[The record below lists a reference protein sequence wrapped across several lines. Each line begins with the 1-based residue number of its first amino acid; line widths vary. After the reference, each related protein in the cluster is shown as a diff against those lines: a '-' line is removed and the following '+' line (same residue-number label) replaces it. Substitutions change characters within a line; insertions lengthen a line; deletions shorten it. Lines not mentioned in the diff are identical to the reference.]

1 MTKAWWTPAWV
12 SGTLLFLIS
21 SDLLAQVTPADRQR
35 RVIQTL
41 DPTEQRRGREDP
53 REGRGITL
61 FEVLPTEPTEE
72 SVYSTTLT
80 SVVFDGVS
88 VYEESELE
96 ALWSELVGQEITEQD
111 AEALADTLME
121 QYLDDGY
128 MLIFAFAD
136 EPDEDGELTIYVTE
150 GYIDSVAFTGDDI
163 DQHPLL
169 ITYAEKIMA
178 SIPLRTQVFERY
190 FNLMNDLPGL
200 RVDGNLGFP
209 SDPDGAEPLVLD
221 VSYNAVDYLATLDN
235 RGSRFVGR
243 WLTSVGVRQNSALL
257 GSHDQ
262 ASIRLYSTIPDH
274 EELHAVELAGSHP
287 VGSEGTT
294 LSMGAALSRVRPG
307 AGLKPIDIVS
317 DYREGYVT
325 VEHPSIR
332 SDIQSLWHYAT
343 LHYADS
349 ESDAFSGEL
358 KLLKERVRALRLGTT
373 YSRDDRWGGSN
384 VISGEVSRGL
394 DIMGANA
401 GEPFNTTSRPGG
413 ELEFTKLSLYLSRW
427 QPITDDW
434 SLFAALEGQYAY
446 DPLLSSEF
454 ISFGGE
460 DSLRAYESGLLFGD
474 HGVTLSLELNYVP
487 PNETALNLQWY
498 GYLETGRAWTR
509 ETEFEFSDNNG
520 ATATGLGVRFDA
532 TSYLSGYVE
541 LGWPISPPDA
551 YEGSSGAN
559 GYLGIAV
566 RF

>member
-1 MTKAWWTPAWV
+1 MTNVWRTPAWV
-12 SGTLLFLIS
+12 SGILLLLIS

-35 RVIQTL
+35 RIIQTL
-41 DPTEQRRGREDP
+41 DPTEQRRGRAEP
-53 REGRGITL
+53 REGSGITL
-61 FEVLPTEPTEE
+61 FEVMPAEPSEE
-72 SVYSTTLT
+72 SAYSTTLT
-80 SVVFDGVS
+80 SVVFEGVS
-88 VYEESELE
+88 VYEESELG
-96 ALWSELVGQEITEQD
+96 ALWSDLVGQEINEQD
-111 AEALADTLME
+111 ADALADTLME
-121 QYLDDGY
+121 QYLADGY

-136 EPDEDGELTIYVTE
+136 EPDENGELTLYVTE
-150 GYIDSVAFTGDDI
+150 GYIDSVAFTGDDV
-163 DQHPLL
+163 DRHPLL
-169 ITYAEKIMA
+169 ITYAEKIME
-178 SIPLRTQVFERY
+178 SIPLRTAVFERY

-209 SDPDGAEPLVLD
+209 SDPDGAEPLVLN
-221 VSYNAVDYLATLDN
+221 VSYKAVDYLATLDN
-235 RGSRFVGR
+235 RGSRYVGR

-262 ASIRLYSTIPDH
+262 ASVRFYTTIPDH
-274 EELHAVELAGSHP
+274 EELHAVELVGRHP

-294 LSMGAALSRVRPG
+294 VSLGLALTRTRPG
-307 AGLKPIDIVS
+307 ADLKPIDIVS
-317 DYREGYVT
+317 DYREAYLT
-325 VEHPSIR
+325 VDHPLLR
-332 SDIQSLWHYAT
+332 SDDQSLWHYAT

-373 YSRDDRWGGSN
+373 YIRDDRWGGSN

-394 DIMGANA
+394 DIMGADA
-401 GEPFNTTSRPGG
+401 GGLFTTTSRLGG
-413 ELEFTKLSLYLSRW
+413 QLEFTKLSLYLSRW
-427 QPITDDW
+427 QPITDNW

-460 DSLRAYESGLLFGD
+460 NTLRAYESGLLFGD
-474 HGVTLSLELNYVP
+474 HGVTVSLELNYVP
-487 PNETALNLQWY
+487 PFETPMDMQWY

-509 ETEFEFSDNNG
+509 ETEFEFGDDNK
-520 ATATGLGVRFDA
+520 ATAVGFGVRFDA

-541 LGWPISPPDA
+541 LGWPVSRPDSFNS
-551 YEGSSGAN
+551 SSGAN